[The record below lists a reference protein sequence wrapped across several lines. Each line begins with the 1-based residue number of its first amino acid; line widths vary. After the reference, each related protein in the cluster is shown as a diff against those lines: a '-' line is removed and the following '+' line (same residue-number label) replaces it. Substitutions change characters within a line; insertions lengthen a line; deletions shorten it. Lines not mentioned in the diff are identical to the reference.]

1 MVWDGW
7 KIAQKSVDN
16 KQFETILYR
25 QSFVTLLLR
34 VKTVFLAQTW
44 ISLTIIVFIL

>member
-16 KQFETILYR
+16 KQFETIFYR
-25 QSFVTLLLR
+25 QTLLLR
-34 VKTVFLAQTW
+34 VKTVFFAQTW
-44 ISLTIIVFIL
+44 ISLTILAFIL